1 MTIFRNAGFAAILGG
16 AVAATAA
23 FAQAPA
29 PAAPAAAVPPE
40 MEVCGAC
47 HGLTKNAEPSI
58 GPSLWGVGGRKAGSA
73 DYAYSPAMKAHDAI
87 WTAET
92 LTAFLQNPRAAVP
105 GTTMAYPGVPDPA
118 AAKAIADYLMTL
130 HDPT

>member
-1 MTIFRNAGFAAILGG
+1 MTIFRNAGFAVILG
-16 AVAATAA
+16 ASVAATAA

-29 PAAPAAAVPPE
+29 PAAPAAAPPE

-47 HGLTKNAEPSI
+47 HGLTKDAEPTI
-58 GPSLWGVGGRKAGSA
+58 GPSLWGVVGRKAGST
-73 DYAYSPAMKAHDAI
+73 DYAYSPAMKAHDVT

-92 LTAFLQNPRAAVP
+92 LAAFLQNPRAAVP

-118 AAKAIADYLMTL
+118 AAKAIADYLATL